1 MSKTIEKSTDFTGLH
16 AAFSKS
22 LTEAFEKNDVQI
34 LRKVYDSY
42 ANNSD
47 HDKKAPMDQAFREIL
62 MFQLSDNVDSI
73 GKLVKLSVQAV
84 RSEIV
89 SVTIPVVLLGDI
101 FETVTLDKCEKIFNY
116 VEEMVEVWKE
126 EIFFSSCKNNILRMC
141 NDLLRRL
148 SRAQNTVFCGRILL
162 FLSKFFPFSERSGL
176 NIVSEFNLENVTDYG
191 VDGKDLDDTLEDI
204 EDIPIKIDYNLY
216 CKFWSLQDFFRN
228 PNQCYSKA
236 SWKMFQTHA
245 TTVLE
250 SFSSFKLED
259 LRSASAQLEDNNDD
273 LNDKMDLDISFTMD
287 FKNEI
292 DQSVQKVDHF
302 FAKFLTNPKL
312 LALQLSDANFRR
324 AVLVQFLILFQYLQL
339 TVKFKAES
347 NTLTPAQS
355 DFIKETE
362 AKVYQLLEE
371 TPPNGKRFS
380 RTVRHMLQR
389 EEMWNNWKND
399 GCKEFKKPEESVS
412 DDKPPPAKRERK
424 TLGDCLRDAN
434 RQGKFFLGNDVLTRL
449 WNYSPDN
456 LQACKS
462 EERNFLPQVETYLE
476 SFRDKTDTSFEW
488 RALRLLARQSPHFF
502 TFINSPSYKISDYL
516 DAVRKRLAKDRL
528 DAAKQA
534 AINSNG
540 TNAEST
546 TSSGEIQENL
556 HEQEAEHEVNDEGVL
571 EDEEET
577 NDLDKGEEDNNA
589 HTKPLT
595 ASREQIEELAPLIG
609 DDWKKLGKKL
619 GYAADELLY
628 FETENA
634 DRDGGCVAMLVNWFA
649 DDDDASLDNLAYTM
663 EGLEINT
670 AAKAVKALID
680 RLAAK
685 SAQKEA
691 ESEEKM
697 ETNE

>member
-1 MSKTIEKSTDFTGLH
+1 MPNAKMIKSTDFTGLH
-16 AAFSKS
+16 AAFLKS
-22 LTEAFEKNDVQI
+22 LKDAFEKNDVQI
-34 LRKVYDSY
+34 LRKSYDSY
-42 ANNSD
+42 SNNSD
-47 HDKKAPMDQAFREIL
+47 HDKKSPMDQAFREIL
-62 MFQLSDNVDSI
+62 MFKLSSDVDMI
-73 GKLVKLSVQAV
+73 GKLVKLSVEAV
-84 RSEIV
+84 RAEIV

-236 SWKMFQTHA
+236 SWKMFQIHA

-273 LNDKMDLDISFTMD
+273 MNDKMDVDINYTMD
-287 FKNEI
+287 LKNEI

-312 LALQLSDANFRR
+312 LALQLSDGNFRR

-347 NTLTPAQS
+347 NTLTQAQS

-362 AKVYQLLEE
+362 AKVYLLLEE
-371 TPPNGKRFS
+371 TPPNGKRYS
-380 RTVRHMLQR
+380 RTVKHMLQR

-399 GCKEFKKPEESVS
+399 GCKEFKKPEEITS

-424 TLGDCLRDAN
+424 TLGESLKEAN
-434 RQGKFFLGNDVLTRL
+434 RQGKFFLGNEVLTRL
-449 WNYSPDN
+449 WNYCPDN

-476 SFRDKTDTSFEW
+476 SSRDKNDTSFEW

-502 TFINSPSYKISDYL
+502 TFINSPSYKTSDYL
-516 DAVRKRLAKDRL
+516 DAVRKRLTKERL

-534 AINSNG
+534 AAISNG
-540 TNAEST
+540 TST
-546 TSSGEIQENL
+546 VVSSGEIQETL
-556 HEQEAEHEVNDEGVL
+556 QEQETEPEGNDEGVL
-571 EDEEET
+571 EGEEET
-577 NDLDKGEEDNNA
+577 TDLDKAEEDNNT
-589 HTKPLT
+589 HSKPLT
-595 ASREQIEELAPLIG
+595 ATREQIEELAPLIG

-628 FETENA
+628 FEESA
-634 DRDGGCVAMLVNWFA
+634 ERDGGCVSMLVNWFA

-670 AAKAVKALID
+670 AAKAVKAIIE
-680 RLAAK
+680 RSAK
-685 SAQKEA
+685 YAQRDVDE
-691 ESEEKM
+691 EEKV
-697 ETNE
+697 ETL